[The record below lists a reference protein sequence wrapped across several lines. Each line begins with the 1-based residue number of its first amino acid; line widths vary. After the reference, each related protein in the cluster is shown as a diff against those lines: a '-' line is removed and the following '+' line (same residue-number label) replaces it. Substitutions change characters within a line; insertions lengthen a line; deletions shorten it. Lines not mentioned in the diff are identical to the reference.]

1 MVFLIRDTIRQ
12 RRSATHFVITNP
24 YIKTAHLDS
33 VFDFLKNEL
42 KFQRGIFGMYL
53 GCKTLKCR
61 NDRTRVSG
69 AIPMSSFKSTVERIR
84 ALETERKNLLLEI
97 EELKRMADAK
107 AKALE
112 GEINMLRDEVKSLRL
127 LLSGEETETDFGQR
141 KKR

>member
-1 MVFLIRDTIRQ
+1 MRAVF
-12 RRSATHFVITNP
+12 SEG
-24 YIKTAHLDS
+24 
-33 VFDFLKNEL
+33 EL
-42 KFQRGIFGMYL
+42 KFWFGIL
-53 GCKTLKCR
+53 ACIQDAKLLSAAVAE
-61 NDRTRVSG
+61 TRVSG
-69 AIPMSSFKSTVERIR
+69 AIPMSSFKSTIERIR

-127 LLSGEETETDFGQR
+127 LLSGEDLNTDLGQK